1 MPRKHVTRKIV
12 NDPSVDA
19 ALRDI
24 YDELDALQPEM
35 SAKYSKRPP
44 QIGDV
49 RIVETSDGGTA
60 TATLTQ
66 GGWMVDINS
75 NFQPVSGTSGYKSL
89 KGTRGTSRTPVKNE
103 SIKYDKRSYPYL
115 HIGNSCLVIFNL
127 ERGILFHYVH
137 PDLHS
142 VGFRRILFHYR
153 EKWGQTIALD
163 WYGIICIYCILLLS
177 PT

>member
-75 NFQPVSGTSGYKSL
+75 NFQPVSGTSGFKSL

-103 SIKYDKRSYPYL
+103 SIKYDKNNNVA
-115 HIGNSCLVIFNL
+115 IGNVSK
-127 ERGILFHYVH
+127 G
-137 PDLHS
+137 
-142 VGFRRILFHYR
+142 
-153 EKWGQTIALD
+153 K
-163 WYGIICIYCILLLS
+163 II
-177 PT
+177 